1 MYKFSAIYLVNK
13 NHAYFIECLTT
24 DIIYPNLSG
33 PNLVQCTGQ
42 GATTYRK
49 YWARIGQ
56 VRTTP
61 AEPELQII
69 GIHVPLKG
77 YISSSDFYYF
87 WHWGGIRLGTLTLN
101 FTVVALKMWAHS
113 PSITITCIGLNF
125 LVFEKIAF

>member
-87 WHWGGIRLGTLTLN
+87 WHWGGIAPRHPHAKFHRCGFKNVGSQPQHNHNLHRS
-101 FTVVALKMWAHS
+101 K
-113 PSITITCIGLNF
+113 F
-125 LVFEKIAF
+125 LSF